1 LRALATRYADAVD
14 RLNGWIGGLTRWLI
28 VVMVVVGAYNA
39 VARYATRDLGVNL
52 ASNSLNEL
60 QWYLFSVVFLL
71 GAAYCLK
78 EDVHVRVD
86 VLYERL
92 SPRVRGWIDLL
103 GAALFLLPFCVLM
116 IQVSIPAVRNSWRI
130 LETSSDPGGLPRYPL
145 KTLLLVAFGLLFLQG
160 LAQIVRAVDRIRGGE
175 DDPPKHDHGIRVG
188 TPETDPS
195 AAPEAGR

>member
-1 LRALATRYADAVD
+1 MRALAIRYADAVD
-14 RLNGWIGGLTRWLI
+14 RLNGWIGGLSRWLI
-28 VVMVVVGAYNA
+28 VVMVGIGAYNA

-92 SPRVRGWIDLL
+92 SPKGRGWIDLL
-103 GAALFLLPFCVLM
+103 GSVLFLLPFSVLM

-130 LETSSDPGGLPRYPL
+130 LETSPDPGGLPRYPL
-145 KTLLLVAFGLLFLQG
+145 KSLLIVAFALLFLQG
-160 LAQIVRAVDRIRGGE
+160 LAQIVRAVERIRGTGDE
-175 DDPPKHDHGIRVG
+175 PPRHDHGIRVG
-188 TPETDPS
+188 AGDGDPP
-195 AAPEAGR
+195 AAPEAGT